1 MKRSRLSIRGNPSN
15 QEFGRKCS
23 EEGELLS
30 SRHEKKLFVI
40 RGIDKL
46 LLEEASGKRTSRG
59 LQKRSRK
66 KEFRPL
72 SHQGRRDC
80 KESTNEDSNLYC

>member
-1 MKRSRLSIRGNPSN
+1 MKVANFSMKIAKASRKKSLRSMKRSRLSIRGIPSN

-30 SRHEKKLFVI
+30 NRHEKKWFVI

-46 LLEEASGKRTSRG
+46 LLEEASGKRTS
-59 LQKRSRK
+59 
-66 KEFRPL
+66 
-72 SHQGRRDC
+72 
-80 KESTNEDSNLYC
+80 